1 MQHATILGLRLIGY
15 CVHHILI
22 LEPVK
27 GKRKCSDW
35 LSLGHVTSL
44 GVERGGE
51 NLTSF
56 SLRGVG
62 KRVSMEHQDV
72 VTQRVGY
79 AGEKKPQKFL
89 SLNRSNL

>member
-1 MQHATILGLRLIGY
+1 MQHGTILELRLIGY

-27 GKRKCSDW
+27 GKRTCSDW

-44 GVERGGE
+44 GVEQGGE
-51 NLTSF
+51 NLTFF
-56 SLRGVG
+56 SLRVVG

-79 AGEKKPQKFL
+79 AGEKKPKTTAVL
-89 SLNRSNL
+89 Y

>member
-1 MQHATILGLRLIGY
+1 MQHATILELRLVGY

-35 LSLGHVTSL
+35 LSLGQVTSL
-44 GVERGGE
+44 GVELGGE

-56 SLRGVG
+56 SLRVVG
-62 KRVSMEHQDV
+62 KGVSMEHQDPV
-72 VTQRVGY
+72 IQRAGY
-79 AGEKKPQKFL
+79 AGEKNPRTTAVL
-89 SLNRSNL
+89 Y

>member
-1 MQHATILGLRLIGY
+1 MQHVTILELRLIGY

-35 LSLGHVTSL
+35 LSLGQVTSL
-44 GVERGGE
+44 NVERGEE

-56 SLRGVG
+56 SLRVVG
-62 KRVSMEHQDV
+62 KRVSMEHQDPV
-72 VTQRVGY
+72 IQR
-79 AGEKKPQKFL
+79 AG
-89 SLNRSNL
+89 